1 MPSSITKPSLLI
13 VDDDPVILE
22 IICEFLKR
30 YLAGVDVDATDSPG
44 TALQRALANQY
55 SAVVTDL
62 MMPGISG
69 LELAS
74 KIHAMHPDTPI
85 VFMSGMEQGLEE
97 CRPHAFA
104 CLRKP
109 FDIGTF
115 VETVRSAVIYGP
127 FHPHP
132 LA

>member
-1 MPSSITKPSLLI
+1 MPHSIPKPSLLL

-30 YLAGVDVDATDSPG
+30 FLADVYVDATDSPG
-44 TALQRALANQY
+44 TALQRALSNQY
-55 SAVVTDL
+55 SAVVTDV

-74 KIHAMHPDTPI
+74 KIHAMNPGTPI
-85 VFMSGMEQGLEE
+85 VFMSGMEQGLEQ

-115 VETVRSAVIYGP
+115 VETVRSAVAKGP
-127 FHPHP
+127 FHPRP